1 MDNKAIDVLPAT
13 AANSASVFH
22 VNDDQV
28 EQWPLCC
35 STLHKSEIVFFV
47 QVIFLFTIMI
57 FSMVQIINK
66 SQSPEIYFSLLSS
79 CIGIIIPSPSL
90 SAKK

>member
-1 MDNKAIDVLPAT
+1 MNKYIMADSKVGVL
-13 AANSASVFH
+13 H
-22 VNDDQV
+22 VNDDP
-28 EQWPLCC
+28 EENWKMCC
-35 STLHKSEIVFFV
+35 SVLHKAEVVFFV

-57 FSMVQIINK
+57 FSMIQIIK
-66 SQSPEIYFSLLSS
+66 KADSSEIYFSLLSS

>member
-1 MDNKAIDVLPAT
+1 MADSKTIDVM
-13 AANSASVFH
+13 H
-22 VNDDQV
+22 VNDYPV